1 MYARQ
6 IADTVNPVAG
16 DALKYLDLSMLNVM
30 VADDN
35 RHIRDI
41 IVQILRALGVRNL
54 HMAEDGV
61 SAFHLLCAQS
71 IDIVII
77 DNRMQPIS
85 GTDFTR
91 LVRRSE
97 ESPNPYVPILMVT
110 GYADKRTIIDAR
122 NAGVHDIIVKP
133 LSAALVSTRL
143 SEVILNPRNFVR
155 TKSYFGPDRRDGQGL
170 DSGTRRRDLD
180 PAPVMEALAALP
192 SIPEARNA

>member
-1 MYARQ
+1 
-6 IADTVNPVAG
+6 
-16 DALKYLDLSMLNVM
+16 
-30 VADDN
+30 
-35 RHIRDI
+35 
-41 IVQILRALGVRNL
+41 
-54 HMAEDGV
+54 
-61 SAFHLLCAQS
+61 
-71 IDIVII
+71 
-77 DNRMQPIS
+77 MQPIS

-133 LSAALVSTRL
+133 LSAALVSMRL

-170 DSGTRRRDLD
+170 DSGDRRRNLEAT
-180 PAPVMEALAALP
+180 PILEALAALP
-192 SIPEARNA
+192 GGSEARNA

>member
-1 MYARQ
+1 MTQSSHVPTGERRLL
-6 IADTVNPVAG
+6 G

-61 SAFHLLCAQS
+61 AAFQILCAQP

-85 GTDFTR
+85 GNIHIF
-91 LVRRSE
+91 
-97 ESPNPYVPILMVT
+97 
-110 GYADKRTIIDAR
+110 
-122 NAGVHDIIVKP
+122 
-133 LSAALVSTRL
+133 
-143 SEVILNPRNFVR
+143 
-155 TKSYFGPDRRDGQGL
+155 DG
-170 DSGTRRRDLD
+170 
-180 PAPVMEALAALP
+180 
-192 SIPEARNA
+192 